1 MGARPVGPRP
11 AGDDVR
17 VRLAQ
22 QIAAIQSRPAGADPD
37 PVLPEGGPAALAFL
51 IRSTSQRP
59 LTVAE
64 AEAKLRSRDHADDV
78 VRAVVDRAVAMRVL
92 DDAAFAQMWVDD
104 RGIKRGY
111 GQQRLRREL
120 RGRKVPD
127 DLIDDAMAAL
137 DDHDEVAQ
145 ATELARA
152 RAQRMPA
159 DLEPPKVAQRLVG
172 FLVRRGFPGHV
183 AHDVA
188 RRVTAMDRDWD

>member
-1 MGARPVGPRP
+1 M
-11 AGDDVR
+11 
-17 VRLAQ
+17 
-22 QIAAIQSRPAGADPD
+22 
-37 PVLPEGGPAALAFL
+37 
-51 IRSTSQRP
+51 
-59 LTVAE
+59 AE
-64 AEAKLRSRDHADDV
+64 AEAKLRARDHADEV
-78 VRAVVDRAVAMRVL
+78 VRAAVDRAVALGAL

-127 DLIDDAMAAL
+127 HLIDDALSAL

-145 ATELARA
+145 ATQLARA

-159 DLEPPKVAQRLVG
+159 NLDPPRVAQRLVG
-172 FLVRRGFPGHV
+172 FLMRRGYPGHV

-188 RRVTAMDRDWD
+188 RRVTAVDRDWD